1 MTPKQDRYQHWLGRL
16 KDLIANSPVN
26 TPFDNKQMA
35 QSLGISERDLFRKVK
50 EITGLTPQKYL
61 RKHRLNQAM
70 LFLNAGK
77 YRTVKETCYAVGY
90 SNASYFVSQFEK
102 EFGKKP
108 LQILRDR
115 GWR

>member
-1 MTPKQDRYQHWLGRL
+1 
-16 KDLIANSPVN
+16 
-26 TPFDNKQMA
+26 MA
-35 QSLGISERDLFRKVK
+35 LSLGISERDLFRKVK
-50 EITGLTPQKYL
+50 EMTGLTPQKYL

-70 LFLNAGK
+70 LFLNGGK

-90 SNASYFVSQFEK
+90 TNASYFVSQFEK

-108 LQILRDR
+108 LQVLREK